1 MEFKIETSANYVQ
14 AIFAWER
21 SVQHGQKNQK
31 GTGSTEDA
39 TTFYAEISMIT

>member
-1 MEFKIETSANYVQ
+1 MEFEIETSANYVQ

-31 GTGSTEDA
+31 GADSTKDA
-39 TTFYAEISMIT
+39 TAFYAEISMIT